1 MHSRYCRLMGAL
13 VMGAGMVTQVHAASP
28 APVVMP
34 VPNQAIQSQHVTET
48 VVVPEILRKQAE
60 AREAREA
67 REAGAAHKSEAA
79 AAPSGDRKTP
89 RVR

>member
-34 VPNQAIQSQHVTET
+34 APNQAIQSQHVTET

-60 AREAREA
+60 AREAG
-67 REAGAAHKSEAA
+67 EAGAAHKSEAA
-79 AAPSGDRKTP
+79 SAPSGDRKTP